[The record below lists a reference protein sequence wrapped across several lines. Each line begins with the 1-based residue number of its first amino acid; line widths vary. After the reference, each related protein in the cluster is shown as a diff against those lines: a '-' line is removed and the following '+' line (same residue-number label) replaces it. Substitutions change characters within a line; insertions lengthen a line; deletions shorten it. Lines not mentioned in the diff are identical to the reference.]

1 MNQIDQSLDDII
13 KQQRVDNKKLKQK
26 AKAGATATPNKGV
39 GAKGIFT
46 KGIATKGI
54 STKGAKIPKQ
64 TSGGIPP
71 RTGIRT
77 ERAIKAAK
85 AQSPYARPGVQKE
98 IAIFSESYKAAKAA
112 PVKEIFTAGYIA
124 KPASTL
130 KLFTTNNKAG
140 ISTGKQLADTT
151 RPLSV
156 GPLRL
161 VTTQKPKREAAPAP
175 AATPTAPASFNSRN
189 DRGRV
194 APGASVQSGGFR
206 GADTSRANSGPASN
220 AISNNRGGNE
230 RNFDRAQDRNND
242 RDFDRNNDRNF
253 DRSSDR
259 NFDRNNDRNFD
270 RNNDRGDDRSFDRST
285 VGNRNG
291 DRRVASDFIDNRAGS
306 VSSMQSNGRGNLG
319 NNNTSDN
326 YSYNHNSANHNNS
339 YNSIGSSNSN
349 SNGGHQSSNIQRR
362 VNESRVPVQALRQ
375 EGRLQA
381 PIPVPMDM
389 DMDMDMEQPDE
400 MISIKGSAPGS
411 SVAFRGESGPVTVE
425 IENLDPGTTS
435 EDVKYVCSRFGE
447 ILSCVC
453 SHGFSQVTYA
463 RKVAGQAAVDNL
475 HGKKA
480 DNGKVLR
487 VTMLK
492 NPIMHQDFNTPAAH
506 VPTPI
511 AGPMKILTKAVH
523 GTITNAG
530 TIYSDHLLAAQ
541 TMLKVQQHR
550 MAQLHQEEERIK
562 SLRLQAGS
570 QQGHIGSLSTPSRG
584 YF

>member
-13 KQQRVDNKKLKQK
+13 KQQRVDNKKLKSK
-26 AKAGATATPNKGV
+26 AKASAPAGTFKKGV
-39 GAKGIFT
+39 ASKGIS
-46 KGIATKGI
+46 TKGI

-64 TSGGIPP
+64 TSGGIPS

-85 AQSPYARPGVQKE
+85 AHSPYARPGTVQKE
-98 IAIFSESYKAAKAA
+98 IAIFSESYKAAKA

-140 ISTGKQLADTT
+140 ISTGKQLADTSK
-151 RPLSV
+151 PLSV

-161 VTTQKPKREAAPAP
+161 VTTQKPKQAAAAPAG
-175 AATPTAPASFNSRN
+175 TPTAPASFNSRN
-189 DRGRV
+189 DRGRA
-194 APGASVQSGGFR
+194 APGASAQAGGFR
-206 GADTSRANSGPASN
+206 GADTSRADSGFSSTAN
-220 AISNNRGGNE
+220 SNNRGNE
-230 RNFDRAQDRNND
+230 RNFDRVQDRNNDRSFDRNND
-242 RDFDRNNDRNF
+242 RDFDR
-253 DRSSDR
+253 SSDR
-259 NFDRNNDRNFD
+259 SNDRNFD
-270 RNNDRGDDRSFDRST
+270 RNNDRSYDRSNDRSDDRSFDRSN

-291 DRRVASDFIDNRAGS
+291 DRRVASDYIDSRSGNG
-306 VSSMQSNGRGNLG
+306 SSMQSNGRGNLG
-319 NNNTSDN
+319 NSNISDN
-326 YSYNHNSANHNNS
+326 YHYNQNNTNNNHNSN
-339 YNSIGSSNSN
+339 YSSMSSSN
-349 SNGGHQSSNIQRR
+349 SNGGHQSSNLQRR
-362 VNESRVPVQALRQ
+362 INESRAPVQALRQ

-381 PIPVPMDM
+381 PIPVPMNM
-389 DMDMDMEQPDE
+389 DMDMDMEEPDV

-492 NPIMHQDFNTPAAH
+492 NPIIHQDLNSPAAHH

>member
-13 KQQRVDNKKLKQK
+13 KQQRVDNKKLK
-26 AKAGATATPNKGV
+26 NKGKAAV
-39 GAKGIFT
+39 AAGTPTKGVSSKGIF
-46 KGIATKGI
+46 TKGI

-64 TSGGIPP
+64 ASGGIPP

-85 AQSPYARPGVQKE
+85 AHSPYARPGPVQKE
-98 IAIFSESYKAAKAA
+98 IAIFSESYKAAKA

-124 KPASTL
+124 KPTSTL
-130 KLFTTNNKAG
+130 KLFTTNNKKAG
-140 ISTGKQLADTT
+140 ISTGKQLADTSK
-151 RPLSV
+151 PLSV

-161 VTTQKPKREAAPAP
+161 VTTQKPKQAATP
-175 AATPTAPASFNSRN
+175 AAIPTAPAAFNSRN
-189 DRGRV
+189 DRGRA
-194 APGASVQSGGFR
+194 APGASAQSGGFR
-206 GADTSRANSGPASN
+206 GANTSRADSGSISSAN
-220 AISNNRGGNE
+220 SNNRGNE

-242 RDFDRNNDRNF
+242 RNFDRNNDRSF
-253 DRSSDR
+253 DRSSDRSNDRSNDR

-270 RNNDRGDDRSFDRST
+270 RSNDRSDDRSFDRNSS
-285 VGNRNG
+285 
-291 DRRVASDFIDNRAGS
+291 RRVASDFIDSRSGIGNG
-306 VSSMQSNGRGNLG
+306 MQSNGRGHLS
-319 NNNTSDN
+319 NNGPSDN
-326 YSYNHNSANHNNS
+326 YNYSHNNS
-339 YNSIGSSNSN
+339 NANQSNNYGNMASSN

-362 VNESRVPVQALRQ
+362 VNESRAPVQALRQ

-389 DMDMDMEQPDE
+389 DMDLDLEQPDG

-492 NPIMHQDFNTPAAH
+492 NPVMHQEFNTPAAH

-511 AGPMKILTKAVH
+511 AGPMKLLTKAVH

-570 QQGHIGSLSTPSRG
+570 QHGHIGSLSTPSRG

>member
-13 KQQRVDNKKLKQK
+13 KQQRLDNKKLKSK
-26 AKAGATATPNKGV
+26 GKPTAPAGNPNKGV
-39 GAKGIFT
+39 SSKGIFT
-46 KGIATKGI
+46 KGISTKGI

-85 AQSPYARPGVQKE
+85 AHSPYA
-98 IAIFSESYKAAKAA
+98 
-112 PVKEIFTAGYIA
+112 EIFTAGYIA
-124 KPASTL
+124 KPTSTI

-140 ISTGKQLADTT
+140 ISTGKQLADTSK
-151 RPLSV
+151 PLSV

-161 VTTQKPKREAAPAP
+161 VTTQKAKQAAAP
-175 AATPTAPASFNSRN
+175 AATPTAPASFSSRN

-194 APGASVQSGGFR
+194 APTASAQSGGFR
-206 GADTSRANSGPASN
+206 GADTSRVDSGSISGANSN
-220 AISNNRGGNE
+220 HRGNE
-230 RNFDRAQDRNND
+230 RNFDRAQQDRNND
-242 RDFDRNNDRNF
+242 RGFDRNNDRSF
-253 DRSSDR
+253 DRGNDRSNDRGNDR

-270 RNNDRGDDRSFDRST
+270 RSNDRGDDRSVDRPN
-285 VGNRNG
+285 V
-291 DRRVASDFIDNRAGS
+291 RRVASDFIDNRSGS
-306 VSSMQSNGRGNLG
+306 GSGLQSSGRGNLG
-319 NNNTSDN
+319 NNSSSD
-326 YSYNHNSANHNNS
+326 SYNYNHSNFSANQNSAYNNMS
-339 YNSIGSSNSN
+339 SSNV
-349 SNGGHQSSNIQRR
+349 NGGHQSSNIQRR
-362 VNESRVPVQALRQ
+362 VNESRAPVQALRQ

-381 PIPVPMDM
+381 PIPVAMDMAM

-411 SVAFRGESGPVTVE
+411 SVAFRGESGPVTIE

-511 AGPMKILTKAVH
+511 AGPMKLLTKAVH